1 MKRKITAILITAI
14 ITAMLSGCMQAA
26 TTANINVGAV
36 AEPETASVFALSPE
50 PTATP
55 VVTYVPEEIAELQA
69 EAAAI
74 TLPAQPSPLPEE
86 AEEEQPVPEESIT
99 PEPDP
104 TKTPEP
110 TEKPEP
116 TKQPEA
122 TKEPE
127 ATKKPEETKKPEYTV
142 TDVED
147 QEGYVYAKS
156 VNLRSGPG
164 TSYDIVREYDQYREL
179 TVTGKSGDWY
189 AVTVG
194 SREGFMLKEY
204 VKLGEVPKAT
214 PKPTATPEPTPEPA
228 PEETPAVEETP
239 APEITPAPTEPPKS
253 DMPSSGS
260 YTSDELYLLAQL
272 VYKEG
277 DGPSYVAVANVIL
290 NRINSSKFPNT
301 VEGVVYQKSQ
311 FSTSNLKT
319 PSSAAKDAVT
329 AVFVN
334 GQTVLPSNVY
344 YFRTASSWSG
354 HELYGKIGGNYFY
367 Y

>member
-1 MKRKITAILITAI
+1 MKQKITAILITVI
-14 ITAMLSGCMQAA
+14 ISALLTGCVQAA
-26 TTANINVGAV
+26 TTANTNVEV
-36 AEPETASVFALSPE
+36 LPEPKATSVFALSV
-50 PTATP
+50 TSTVAP
-55 VVTYVPEEIAELQA
+55 VVTYVPEEISELQ
-69 EAAAI
+69 EDVAAI
-74 TLPAQPSPLPEE
+74 TLPAEQSPLPENGE
-86 AEEEQPVPEESIT
+86 KEAAEEGEQT
-99 PEPDP
+99 PEPEN
-104 TKTPEP
+104 TGK
-110 TEKPEP
+110 
-116 TKQPEA
+116 
-122 TKEPE
+122 PE
-127 ATKKPEETKKPEYTV
+127 ATKKPEVTKKPETTKKPEATKKPEYTV

-164 TSYDIVREYDQYREL
+164 TSYDVVREYDQYREL

-189 AVTVG
+189 QVKVG

-204 VKLGEVPKAT
+204 VKLGEVPRETPKPTAEPT
-214 PKPTATPEPTPEPA
+214 PKPTATPEPEKTPEPA
-228 PEETPAVEETP
+228 PE
-239 APEITPAPTEPPKS
+239 PTQPPVS

-311 FSTSNLKT
+311 FSTSNFKT
-319 PSSAAKDAVT
+319 PSSAAKEAVT

-354 HELYGKIGGNYFY
+354 HEQYGKIGGNYFY

>member
-1 MKRKITAILITAI
+1 MKRKITAILITAVI
-14 ITAMLSGCMQAA
+14 SALLSGCVQAA
-26 TTANINVGAV
+26 TTANTNVEV
-36 AEPETASVFALSPE
+36 LTEPEATSVFELSVI
-50 PTATP
+50 PTVTP
-55 VVTYVPEEIAELQA
+55 VITYVPEEIAELQA
-69 EAAAI
+69 EAAAM
-74 TLPAQPSPLPEE
+74 TVPAEQSPLPEG
-86 AEEEQPVPEESIT
+86 EETTESIPEETET
-99 PEPDP
+99 PA
-104 TKTPEP
+104 PEAAKKP
-110 TEKPEP
+110 ETDEKPEN
-116 TKQPEA
+116 
-122 TKEPE
+122 
-127 ATKKPEETKKPEYTV
+127 TKKPEVTPKPEAAKKPEYTV

-189 AVTVG
+189 EVKVG

-214 PKPTATPEPTPEPA
+214 PKPTATPEPTSEP
-228 PEETPAVEETP
+228 TP
-239 APEITPAPTEPPKS
+239 APEATPEPTEPPKS

-319 PSSAAKDAVT
+319 PSSAAKEAVT

-334 GQTVLPSNVY
+334 GQTVIPSNVY